1 MPQRMRISRKGIEL
15 IKSFEGFSSRTVRVD
30 DEHWV
35 IGFGHIRKT
44 KDSYRITRD
53 EAEQVLREY
62 DLPPFEALV
71 LENTYTPLHQ
81 GAFDALV
88 SFAFNIGKD
97 AFLSSDVLGLLN
109 AGETIAA
116 AEAMGGWRKAK
127 VGGRTMIVDALVRR
141 RAAEKALFLGN
152 PSGPA
157 PAPSAIVR
165 PVQDPDAKGL
175 MPKERAVVVETSVK
189 GDSAVAVERPFN
201 EERRAGKAVAAT
213 ANQTNL
219 RLTRRFKEY
228 LNDSESAAQSGVAAA
243 RSQGVAT
250 VGGENLAGPTPEEIT
265 KAISELVNGSSEP
278 SREFNDEDTLE
289 VDLLNGE
296 EDTQPSE
303 GEDFVTLEEARG
315 VKRFQRTLDAN
326 DVGLVAND
334 AEETP
339 AHLIIDDLEEVQ
351 IEEEDIERALRIHE
365 EMRSSGSSTAS
376 FTRWGPFALL
386 SLLGAA
392 LCTWGM
398 FNYSGQEIASQ
409 SGFSLD
415 LLWIILGAL
424 LFLVMAY
431 YFFRE
436 FVAED

>member
-30 DEHWV
+30 NEHWV

-44 KDSYRITRD
+44 KDTYRITRE

-62 DLPPFEALV
+62 DLPPFEIIV

-88 SFAFNIGKD
+88 SFAFNVGKD
-97 AFLSSDVLGLLN
+97 AFLKSDVLALLN

-127 VGGRTMIVDALVRR
+127 IGGRTMIVDALVRR

-165 PVQDPDAKGL
+165 PVQDPDAKSL
-175 MPKERAVVVETSVK
+175 MPKERAVVIETSIQ
-189 GDSAVAVERPFN
+189 GESATAVERLPN
-201 EERRAGKAVAAT
+201 GERRTSRAAAAASSRT
-213 ANQTNL
+213 GH
-219 RLTRRFKEY
+219 RLTRRFEEY
-228 LNDSESAAQSGVAAA
+228 LQDNDETAATS
-243 RSQGVAT
+243 T
-250 VGGENLAGPTPEEIT
+250 VNVMTPADGEVLEGPTPEEIT
-265 KAISELVNGSSEP
+265 KAISELVNGSAEP
-278 SREFNDEDTLE
+278 SDVADGSETIELDFPEITQ
-289 VDLLNGE
+289 E
-296 EDTQPSE
+296 EG
-303 GEDFVTLEEARG
+303 GEDFVSLEEARG
-315 VKRFQRTLDAN
+315 GRRYQRTLENVDPGQAAN
-326 DVGLVAND
+326 DSEEALEPLV
-334 AEETP
+334 
-339 AHLIIDDLEEVQ
+339 IDDLEEVQ
-351 IEEEDIERALRIHE
+351 IEEEDIERALRVHE
-365 EMRSSGSSTAS
+365 EMKYSGANSPS
-376 FTRWGPFALL
+376 FFRWGPFALL
-386 SLLGAA
+386 SLVGAA
-392 LCTWGM
+392 ICTWGM
-398 FNYSGQEIASQ
+398 FNYTGQDVDAQAE
-409 SGFSLD
+409 FSLD